1 MFISIDFIKM
11 IAQNSLR
18 ESRVRVCQQLPHI
31 LAPTTAILCVRL
43 SLRVGERAILHTQSG
58 PRGESDGK
66 LVCLQVGS
74 DDLATESHV
83 CFDRDE

>member
-1 MFISIDFIKM
+1 M
-11 IAQNSLR
+11 
-18 ESRVRVCQQLPHI
+18 RVCQQLPHI
-31 LAPTTAILCVRL
+31 FAPAAAIFCVRL
-43 SLRVGERAILHTQSG
+43 SLRVGERAILHTQPG

-83 CFDRDE
+83 RFDRDE